1 MIYSRLTVKCPKLA
15 QHKSNV
21 SLDKAEIMSKFHDQ
35 AMELKGIVISKL
47 NDSDMTA
54 CWCNDGHVVI
64 SCSNTLLDVEKFIED
79 EGLEIQI
86 DKTDFKHRLKEVSK
100 GIFEEDIDEIFE
112 PKTTGEKKLLK
123 SKTVINQYKL
133 KRGI

>member
-1 MIYSRLTVKCPKLA
+1 MTYSRLTVKCHKLA

-54 CWCNDGHVVI
+54 CWCNDGLVVI

-79 EGLEIQI
+79 EGLNI
-86 DKTDFKHRLKEVSK
+86 D
-100 GIFEEDIDEIFE
+100 
-112 PKTTGEKKLLK
+112 
-123 SKTVINQYKL
+123 
-133 KRGI
+133 